1 MAQGLTAIRTVGVL
15 GAGTMGQGIAQV
27 CAQAGFPTVLYDN
40 NQQVLRRA
48 REQTQASL
56 TAALEKGKLSQP
68 DLDATLARLQYSADI
83 LDTSADL
90 ILEAVVERL
99 EVKQGI
105 FKDLAAVNEPHCI
118 LATNTSS
125 LSITRIAAG
134 ILNPGRVIG
143 LHFFNPAPVMQLVE
157 VILGRETTADTA
169 ARVTEFTRKLGKTA
183 VQAQDAPGFIVNRVA
198 RQYYLEALQL
208 LEEQVADAATIDQ
221 LLEASGFKM
230 GPFRLMDLIGQ
241 DVNYAVT
248 AALFEAFHYTPRF
261 RPSRIQEQK
270 VAAGHLGRKSG
281 KGFYDYA

>member
-1 MAQGLTAIRTVGVL
+1 MANGLTTIQTVGVL

-27 CAQAGFPTVLYDN
+27 CARAGFPTVLYDN
-40 NQQVLRRA
+40 NEQMLRRA
-48 REQTQASL
+48 REQTQANLS
-56 TAALEKGKLSQP
+56 AGLEKGKLSQQE
-68 DLDATLARLQYSADI
+68 LDAAVARLHYTSDI

-90 ILEAVVERL
+90 IMEAVVERL
-99 EVKQGI
+99 EVKQGL

-118 LATNTSS
+118 LASNTSS

-157 VILGRETTADTA
+157 VILGRDTTADTA
-169 ARVTEFTRKLGKTA
+169 SRVTEFTRKLGKTP

-208 LEEQVADAATIDQ
+208 LEEQVADVATIDQ

-248 AALFEAFHYTPRF
+248 ASLFEAFHYTPRF